1 LEMRTTMCSSCNG
14 RGHISRRTAD
24 GQRDSY
30 ACGTCRG
37 TGRIQ
42 VRMTCQICLGA
53 GGFDSRQVTTK
64 YNGEIEALNKRL
76 DQLYS
81 NDLKY
86 KVEQMHRLADD
97 LNRRIDIWNSKFE

>member
-1 LEMRTTMCSSCNG
+1 
-14 RGHISRRTAD
+14 
-24 GQRDSY
+24 
-30 ACGTCRG
+30 
-37 TGRIQ
+37 
-42 VRMTCQICLGA
+42 LGA